1 MRKGI
6 LLIAVILLSMAG
18 FVRAEEEKL
27 GVDFD
32 VTWVS
37 KYLWRGIDRLD
48 DKAAL
53 QPSIK
58 LDFYDTGLSF
68 KVWASYAGG
77 GGMGTNSSRTGRFSR
92 VNATEFRYILAY
104 DRTFFE
110 AENYA
115 TDVTVNYIY
124 YDFID
129 EPDRAQDAQE
139 IGVGFAWPNICPAG
153 VVPSY
158 YVGKIWPS
166 RSNSGPVV
174 TGDYAGW
181 VHIFGLGYDLT
192 VPGILPD
199 VPEQVVSFSAAL
211 VYNDGYAGAS
221 HDWSHATFGIST
233 PMAIGQLTFTPAVY
247 YQSSFEDSVNTSD
260 ELYTGLS
267 LSFSF

>member
-6 LLIAVILLSMAG
+6 LLIAVILLSTAG

-32 VTWVS
+32 LTWVS
-37 KYLWRGIDRLD
+37 KYIWRGIDRLD

-77 GGMGTNSSRTGRFSR
+77 GGHTKSGASR
-92 VNATEFRYILAY
+92 VNATEYRYILAY
-104 DRTFFE
+104 DCTFFE

-115 TDVTVNYIY
+115 TNVTVNYIY

-129 EPDRAQDAQE
+129 EPDKAQDAQE

-158 YVGKIWPS
+158 YAGKIWPS
-166 RSNSGPVV
+166 KSNSTLI
-174 TGDYAGW
+174 TGDFAGW
-181 VHIFGLGYDLT
+181 AHIFGLGYDLT
-192 VPGILPD
+192 VPGFLPD
-199 VPEQVVSFSAAL
+199 VPEQVISLSAAL
-211 VYNDGYAGAS
+211 VYNDGYAGAK
-221 HDWSHATFGIST
+221 HDWSHATFGISA

-267 LSFSF
+267 LSYSF